1 MDSEQQRLLP
11 AAPLRPNSA
20 ARQQATVPGDTSAA
34 SGRVA
39 RRRLRTE
46 IIGRRTERAGRAFSI
61 FFLLPLHKQ
70 GRPPHF
76 LLEHLLVAMASPWR
90 QPAVR
95 ACVCAAEPCDTY
107 KTGTHTHTSTPTVS
121 FLPISHHVSHIVL
134 LSSSTTS
141 RRGLRLQLRPASLA
155 HSELQS
161 NITGTTV
168 ARTAE
173 SASIQFNEVR
183 LKIKSPRS
191 AIKHSL

>member
-1 MDSEQQRLLP
+1 MREHLELKRRSCMDSEQQRLLP
-11 AAPLRPNSA
+11 AALVRSNSA
-20 ARQQATVPGDTSAA
+20 ARQQATVPCDTSAA

-46 IIGRRTERAGRAFSI
+46 IIGRRTKRAGRAFSI

-107 KTGTHTHTSTPTVS
+107 KTGTHKHT
-121 FLPISHHVSHIVL
+121 
-134 LSSSTTS
+134 
-141 RRGLRLQLRPASLA
+141 
-155 HSELQS
+155 
-161 NITGTTV
+161 
-168 ARTAE
+168 
-173 SASIQFNEVR
+173 
-183 LKIKSPRS
+183 
-191 AIKHSL
+191 HSLLPAHFPPRQSHCLALQQHHIPPWPPSAAPPSMSGTQ